1 MQMLPTQP
9 GEPFGWFTGWGRAG
23 PERRQTGSGPGSSM
37 HMYLYD
43 INYKGWENLELA
55 APVSGT
61 PKNALNMFNNKQQ
74 QNKTKIYPNRLSSL
88 SLGMRTGFGAEPQI
102 VALLYAG

>member
-74 QNKTKIYPNRLSSL
+74 QNKTKKKIQIDFLLFLWVWELDLEL
-88 SLGMRTGFGAEPQI
+88 SLR
-102 VALLYAG
+102 